1 MLSTLHSS
9 IKWLFISLTVAAFQ
23 PVYGQTLIYEN
34 DFETLVGTGNW
45 NSVTLTPSGT
55 DGFASANGSQH
66 AKLPAAGGPAGPRT
80 SAFSELGG
88 YTSVFPSF
96 GYQVNLK
103 LYLNVE
109 GGWTND
115 TRVDYSCAS
124 NNTLGA
130 HRRDFIFNIGYYNDE
145 TGPGANTDRFVISAS
160 NSSGRANSYPKNPA
174 RNPFAIST
182 TGWYNFQ
189 HTFYDNG
196 SGVLA
201 VDLKIFDGDNNLIN
215 TWTLSDVTDI
225 IGNTVG
231 GNRYAWVHNNEF
243 ALLAIDKSNLYNLPA
258 PCLPFVITNEN
269 TNQIYCSIQNAINGA
284 NDGDVI
290 SVPAGV
296 YTQTST
302 ITINK
307 PITLIGAQEDVDPR
321 PYVFSGRI
329 PGGPAETVI
338 EGPANTILVNI
349 TSGGVV
355 INGFHF
361 RQMLG
366 AGNADLIT
374 SPISPLKTGLDIKYN
389 IISGATDEGAQI
401 RGFNNATL
409 QYNYVLNT
417 VGDGLNFAD
426 NATSVNL
433 KILDNEIVNSAS
445 EHGGIFIYSVQNV
458 EILRNIIRD
467 CNNGIRLART
477 NAGTQ
482 VNNVLIQH
490 NEITGEFDAG
500 NSVAGI
506 RVQGPGTHTVDVSN
520 NIIEA
525 GDEPKTVFSCIQVY
539 NNVSGITIN
548 NNYMESGKPTLMRF
562 AYDDNTGGPTVMVD
576 AICNWF
582 GTNDLNEINSRIAG
596 DGNRDVT
603 PYQLAENDISDLLPG
618 YIPGGPC
625 GSMIYNVTQ
634 DSYHDSFTDA
644 INSSQPHDIINA
656 IAGLYTEDI
665 TVDKILTINGANAA
679 IPAGIN
685 AGVRNPES
693 IINGGFSITSTA
705 AGTMIK
711 GFNIKNGRAY
721 GTPKMG
727 VAVEAN
733 DVVLENNIIEDVIT
747 PAQSDGITTTPNVT
761 NMSVINNTVRNNWR
775 GMYLNPGSGHII
787 TGNEFT
793 LNNGIGVA
801 IGTDGQSNITFSGNS
816 ITNHNLEGIGASAVG
831 SGFVIEN
838 NILEDNGTSVAHYG
852 GQPIIASCNW
862 WGTLVLSEVQAMVT
876 GNVVFLNYLGSNN
889 IQTPLCNGS
898 GPVIIEGDMG
908 ISYTSIQDAINASD
922 PGDKIKIA
930 SGTYTENI
938 STAGK
943 EVTLAPGAS
952 PGCVEVIGTLTL
964 DNNDGLEAE
973 LDGLTACTQFDQWDV
988 SGTLTLGGA
997 NLILVLG
1004 FAPAVGDQFDI
1015 ILSDAPIVGQ
1025 FAQGN
1030 TINVGA
1036 YVFTI
1041 DYSGNKVRLTVC
1053 SGGVTNTNTLKE
1065 FCSIQAAIN
1074 DAGTLNGHTIEVAS
1088 GIYNEQV
1095 VVNKQVTVLGT
1106 GVTKPVLNFTGVV
1119 SGVPALINVTAPSV
1133 TIDNLQLNVDLTKLS
1148 SGIIASAANI
1158 SGIAIKNNLIHATGS
1173 SAAGDFGA
1181 YGNRNAVSINYNGG
1195 INYRVAAGGVN
1206 NILFENNTV
1215 TAGVDPFA
1223 QNRIFRAGVCTDESG
1238 GTFTGNTLQSVN
1250 QDIQV
1255 RFGNNGNIIITNNN
1269 LNGGGVDISDNNAGA
1284 GDITISNN
1292 TFNSALSNLIVTPR
1306 TAVLRLKNNQ
1316 QNKAT
1321 TVSGN
1326 TFTNALWS
1334 ISSENYRNVTI
1345 NNNTFSPPAS
1355 STDYLHIGI
1364 NTKSISSNSNSIV
1377 QTEVNGIITNN
1388 IFNGSGTL
1396 GGTAIGFF
1404 NHDSDNASFGSFT
1417 IGTSG
1422 NENDFGD
1429 LIGQYIRLD
1438 NQTGSTDPATIPT
1451 NYPDGGGWLTT
1462 MACWNQNYDIRNNL
1476 FNVGA
1481 GLQATS
1487 AMNAA
1492 QRTTLENRLFHKPD
1506 AACTGNLTYFDP
1518 VTNITQTLTYQT
1530 ISAAIAA
1537 ANPGD
1542 VIELKEWVF
1551 NEKVIIDKSLTLQ
1564 GVDKFNVILNGTG
1577 LGNARGIE
1585 ILNGVTNVTIQNLT
1599 VQNYS
1604 GNSPNSFAGIYAVGG
1619 NNGLNIQNVNVFDN
1633 IGGSGIYANGPVNN
1647 VTINL
1652 ATVSGHTNVA
1662 GAARGIVIWNGH
1674 KSNITITNC
1683 EITGNNCCGIELQD
1697 GTASDVLI
1705 EGNFL
1710 ANNGD
1715 NGIGL
1720 VGIGGGANASRI
1732 INNVIDNCGRFGIE
1746 IKNPDGTGLESGAG
1760 AIIVSGNEVT
1770 RPTLP
1775 AIADQRD
1782 IAGIAVFRRGVL
1794 AGNVDVPSGVVVK
1807 NNIVAGFKQPSAS
1820 TGFGIVVEGS
1830 NHTVYGNT
1838 INRND
1843 VGIQVQAGHQPYP
1856 ADGDQANLT
1865 DDYFGRGNSPL
1876 SCQIT
1881 IGSQTYGGGANAN
1894 TENFRTVGFS
1904 DFALENARGVT
1915 NTNSSKI
1922 YCSIQ
1927 RAIDNALTLNTHTL
1941 QIKDAAYNENVI
1953 VNKQLS
1959 LVGTGANKPRLT
1971 NSVSGNFIMRVEQPN
1986 VTVQNL
1992 HFRIN
1997 QSTTLKGIITTNSGT
2012 FNNLSILNNYFE
2024 GLATTGT
2031 SVFGS
2036 YAMELGSFG
2045 GVSYDQITVEDNEV
2059 GHTGTSA
2066 FGRALRFWNV
2076 HGSVDNNNFTAVYTV
2091 QGGDPAGGDMSFS
2104 GNTMNGLLELN
2115 NGQTN
2120 RTYDIS
2126 GNTFGVSNAS
2136 GPGSDFAHIEIKN
2149 NSQANSLINIQNNTF
2164 SGHSNFSIFS
2174 GRSAGVTVQNNTFTP
2189 DANATTFT
2197 HIHVNTKHRTSS
2209 FPSLA
2214 FSSSISLLGN
2224 TFNGNAAV
2232 GQNGKAIE
2240 LANHDNLCNFGAV
2253 IFGTNADKNMFQ
2265 SNLAQ
2270 FIRLNAETGTTTGH
2284 PIWGSLQA
2292 STMTKVFQDFD
2303 ITENT
2308 FDVGAGQQMPSA
2320 MNFAQLNTLESKLY
2334 HKPDDLQL
2342 GQLLYYLPVTNLT
2355 TNAKY
2360 LTIQSAIDAATPG
2373 DIIDCDEWIFNER
2386 VNINKTITLQ
2396 GSGNNTIIEGT
2407 GTPGTGHA
2415 IGIPNGIQNVTIKD
2429 LRIQNFSGVGGI
2441 AAMQNNSGLEINNV
2455 ILNNITPGGGALG
2468 AIHVSGGGGINNIDI
2483 LNNTVTNT
2491 GAGRAIVIWDGFKQ
2505 NINITGNVVTNNTG
2519 CCGIELQDGTASGV
2533 TISNNQ
2539 ITNMGDNGIGVVGL
2553 TSGAG
2558 PNVISGNTILNCGR
2572 FGIEVKLPYGT
2583 GLDTGDGSIVVQNNN
2598 ISQNASFAVLR
2609 PSEVRDIGGIVVI
2622 RRGYLGSENNE
2633 DIPQGVIVRNNTVSG
2648 FIQDNGLSLSEGFGI
2663 VVEGISHQV
2672 YDNILNNND
2681 IGVQVQS
2688 GHTPYAANTNA
2699 DGDQSN
2705 LNDQYFGRG
2714 NSPVSCDIAL
2724 GSNTY
2729 AGNSEDERLVGV
2741 IANDLDKLVTN
2752 VDADRRFCSI
2762 NAAIASSFTENS
2774 DVITVSAA
2782 TYPESVM
2789 VNKFLDIRGAKYG
2802 VPVNTRTHAH
2812 TTESFVQGPSA
2823 GSAFTLGAGSGGTS
2837 IRGFSIGSVGDGG
2850 FRGVDMTHTLSGVT
2864 ISENIFDGFT
2874 PGLAVSLSA
2883 GASNNTVSENEITNA
2898 YAGIYLSTGANSNSI
2913 LRNLV
2918 HDLVGGPSD
2927 QGAAIVLEGNNTS
2940 NTIAENVLEDNAKGV
2955 YVWTGYGSDFTGT
2968 QVTENAFLGNTLA
2981 IQNTNAG
2988 ILSATCNWY
2997 GSAIYADV
3005 NALVAGNVIFTN
3017 YLLSADIITADCGGG
3032 NTTPEILNLDY
3043 TAASQDIFVR
3053 MDIQQG
3059 DMVLNPI
3066 PGLDPNDVNDL
3077 LVITGLYQNL
3087 GVAIQSND
3095 PEDIQAAALA
3105 IGDDVITEYYYFD
3118 NNNKIYLQTAGGNPL
3133 VKNKYWQEYLVKS
3146 DDVRYPNWLTNVTNV
3161 VVDEYRTSTNPLTMA
3176 VNSGWLNNVLG
3187 RHLHVTVTTIQNGH
3201 VSQASDSVFIG
3212 AGPVV
3217 NTRTGYGYPT
3227 IQSAVNSVNTIDG
3240 DTISVAAGTYAEN
3253 VTVTKE
3259 LTILGPNATISPND
3273 GIRVAEAIIVPPS
3286 SNPVSGNMITIAESN
3301 VKITGFTIDGDNPLI
3316 GVAKD
3321 ALRGV
3326 FVDTNGL
3333 TNVEVSKNIIKN
3345 LEGSGVRFQQSTNF
3359 FATTVGAVYSYNNL
3373 IDDNR
3378 IENITSLGIDLR
3390 QSMYA
3395 KITNN
3400 TVSNARYGIY
3410 LNSFRINDLGMD
3422 ADRVISGNTLNITQ
3436 IGIWANL
3443 YSARTY
3449 DVSNN
3454 TFTVVADPLRT
3465 KWYGIMMST
3474 VSGAQNFTSQLNLP
3488 LLTAPENWNFS
3499 NNNINGSGVAPGT
3512 EAYGYW
3518 MWAVDNFR
3526 DGTSVDH
3533 FTSISGGTVSNVD
3546 HGLYMN
3552 NVDAQPETNF
3562 GTARTGAHI
3571 NISNLIFNLNP
3582 GGTGIY
3588 LKDNPAWTT
3597 ANIAPL
3603 IAKRDVDL
3611 ILGTG
3616 VIING
3621 GAKGI
3626 VIEQPFAEISGASLG
3641 STAFNSQ
3648 SSSYLE
3654 LINNAVD
3661 LNGLTAT
3668 FDGQTGGSATLA
3680 QNYNIEDKILHAIDD
3695 AALGFVRVKANEVFV
3710 TPLSGLIQRGV
3721 NEATAGDQVNVK
3733 EGSYA
3738 ETVLLNKSLNLQ
3750 GANFGISPNTGSRG
3764 SESIITGGIT
3774 VDGGQSKDLVI
3785 EGFMF
3790 DDVTS
3795 PLLYNGGV
3803 PSNIHLEAIFQNN
3816 IVQNT
3821 SGQLAVFETIATNSV
3836 DLAILDNRFLNM
3848 SSNAAQ
3854 VAANG
3859 GQIELNFSQNYINGT
3874 VNSGL
3879 NADGIT
3885 NSSISENTILNTQ
3898 QQGIQVAGTA
3908 GNVVVENNEISNAN
3922 LSDAADRGGIRLYG
3936 STFSGPV
3943 TVNNNKISAS
3953 NNAIAIRNGEDI
3965 SGKDISIENNSL
3977 LVNPGKFAIY
3987 HGGIGALDA
3996 TCNWYG
4002 TTNYVAIDALTS
4014 GNVMDVPYLTNG
4026 TDASMNIGFQPVAMA
4041 CGGTPVVIAS
4051 TTPDHIICGEPSGS
4065 IEVVFSGGTGPYT
4078 IAWTGGG
4085 PVNATSPHTISGLA
4099 AGMYTITVTDDL
4111 MTTSTMS
4118 AEVLYLPVTNVTNT
4132 TYHATIQ
4139 AAINAASANDV
4150 ISVCT
4155 GTFNEDVIVN
4165 KTLILN
4171 GAGIGLTNVVGPI
4184 GGEGATI
4191 RVSAQNVQITGFSI
4205 TRAGNNAT
4213 DWNNANLNFAGVA
4226 VQHQT
4231 ASMILRESRIWGN
4244 RSGIDINNSNNNQI
4258 IRCIIED
4265 NHTGLIFRNQTDNT
4279 VMNEN
4284 FIQNNR
4290 TLGIVFLDGSP
4301 MMSNI
4306 PVQSAA
4312 NSSFNNN
4319 SITGNWYGQV
4329 VDRQTGGSLPAPGAN
4344 LKNFECNWFGTMSPS
4359 LSTMNSAEPAYTVLI
4374 PVMFGGTSTAPG
4386 GQPDIAGLASANI
4399 KFQPYLT
4406 DGTDSQPGTIGFQP
4420 VPGNCQGCLSGGV
4433 TNTTTMEFFCSIQE
4447 AINDANTVNGHT
4459 LQVLAGTYVENIQ
4472 VTKSLTILGPNA
4484 AISPNGGTRVPEA
4497 ILIPATSDVDGLE
4510 MIQVLASNVT
4520 ISGLTIDGNNPA
4532 LTSGFLSAS
4541 GVDIDAAEAIT
4552 VYTDNRSNLNVSKNI
4567 IKNLSYFGVTLYG
4580 ASFSAPATTGHII
4593 DDNLFQDF
4601 GTYDNASGIAFWGGG
4616 VLLYNNQYA
4625 QVSNNTGTNLR
4636 IGVQTGNFAQAN
4648 PGAVQFQRI
4657 ENNTFSTRRLG
4668 IFHNL
4673 AYSAASAYTL
4683 HANTFTAIDH
4693 ASEVNWDGISLASLS
4708 VPSIT
4713 TNNIVNA
4720 VGTTKNSKGIQV
4732 WNVKS
4737 TSVAAISG
4745 GTISNVN
4752 TGVFVNNYEGYNSD
4766 ATDGAHANISSMS
4779 INPNTAG
4786 TGIRVL
4792 DSPSST
4798 HANVQLTV
4806 GADVIVTGGT
4816 KGLVIENA
4824 SATLISANN
4833 IAFSGTTGYYIE
4845 LLGNDGNIDA
4855 TAAIFDGLTGDMATL
4870 SENYDIEDKI
4880 HHGTDVDTLGF
4891 VRVKADEVFVT
4902 PLSGSIQRGVNVA
4915 STEDSVNVK
4924 EGVYPGSV
4932 AVVDKTVHLKGA
4944 NRDIPGTGTRGSESK
4959 IVPAITNLTGGVLVY
4974 FNNADGTSINGFEV
4988 NGNNPLINA
4997 GSVVFNGED
5006 VDVPYGIYSLQNN
5019 DIIIENNIIQNFGS
5033 TGATPQAVGIF
5044 LHADAPAT
5052 SGTVI
5057 QNNIV
5062 RNIDQTTNVPAALS
5076 GIISHK
5082 NAYSQVIGNT
5092 IRAVRTGIQTG
5103 QAGISLSSNPTLSAP
5118 GLFEDNDIEATQ
5130 RGIWHN
5136 YHQQYAMPYTI
5147 TANKIKLVPGNST
5160 LNATLMDGI
5169 KVQTFLQV
5177 PTAAYIFENEI
5188 DGNAAA
5194 ILMLKPSILISG
5206 ISLENIAFS
5215 DNISITDNYVK
5226 NVSRGV
5232 YSVAPVGNLTISNT
5246 MFDTG
5251 TAKGMVLEAG
5261 NLTFSGNSFAGV
5273 SGDFVNLSGTGSAVL
5288 DCNWWGTTIL
5298 GDIEN
5303 RIFNTGTG
5311 SYTLDQLLTDGVDQ
5325 LAQTGFQPNL
5335 GSCIIACPDPLL
5347 MASTMDICEG
5357 ELITFTGSGTGVDEY
5372 LFYQDVNLS
5381 GSYDGGD
5388 VVLQAR
5394 SATPTFASTIITN
5407 GQVIGIVGYKNVTEC
5422 PVNSATIAI
5431 TVRTRPVHLDSTHV
5445 AICSEDEKTF
5455 TWSDHLTNA
5464 IASTYTWT
5472 AVYPPGLTGGAA
5484 NGSGPGLTTTLINVT
5499 PGPLSAVYTVTPT
5512 GTNLCGGTPFTVT
5525 LPVNPEPVTFND
5537 TLTHCSG
5544 SPLNLVLASFVD
5556 NNVNIT
5562 AWDWTLT
5569 TSSIFVEGL
5578 PTSGTSASIA
5588 AAFVENLSLSPR
5600 TVVYTVTP
5608 DVSLAGCVADVFT
5621 ITLIINPIPQAVAN
5635 PNGPLSICDNASRV
5649 LNGNAFG
5656 GQAPYN
5662 YQWSIVGSTG
5672 GVGGAISVPTAQS
5685 PTLSTSGTGPGTLT
5699 IRLVVT
5705 DNRGCTST
5713 DEIVFNVGSS
5723 PVLNTITGDN
5733 TVCAEN
5739 TELYQVTNN
5748 IGNTYLWSVL
5758 SGGVIVS
5765 ANNSFTADVQWVAAG
5780 GPFVVQ
5786 LTETNEFGCSKVNT
5800 LSVAVSPLPTA
5811 TSMSSIPMGTVGNPA
5826 NVSINGLVD
5835 GSYNIH
5841 YVLGADLPTFAVVNS
5856 ASGVATFQTRNL
5868 VASDEG
5874 ATVTVSLIRN
5884 NGTLCEETFNF
5895 SRTISFM
5902 LEIVEVDIQ
5911 VMLSGPYNNVS
5922 HQMGNSLNTLGYLPL
5937 SQPYNT
5943 APFNYAGTESV
5954 ASIPATMVDWV
5965 IVRLRNKLNPAIIVA
5980 TKAGILHQNGTV
5992 TATDGVNPIE
6002 FMVISDDYYI
6012 EVNHRNHLGAMSFA
6026 PVPLSMG
6033 TLTYDFTS
6041 DATYGTHAQRQFTN
6055 NKALWAGDGNLNK
6068 KVSYIG
6074 PANDRSA
6081 IILTILTDPSNTLL
6095 ALNYSS
6101 VGYYDAD
6108 YNMNGNVRLSGPGN
6122 DSGVILGSLGEHPGN
6137 DPYSINYFITQQLP

>member
-1 MLSTLHSS
+1 MLSSLHSS
-9 IKWLFISLTVAAFQ
+9 IKWLFISLTVVAFQ

-34 DFETLVGTGNW
+34 DFETLVGAGNW
-45 NSVTLTPSGT
+45 NGVTLTPSGT

-160 NSSGRANSYPKNPA
+160 NSSGRANSYPKNPS

-284 NDGDVI
+284 SDGDVI

-321 PYVFSGRI
+321 PY
-329 PGGPAETVI
+329 AETSRTPGSASETII
-338 EGPANTILVNI
+338 EGPSNAILVEI
-349 TSGGVV
+349 TSGGVE

-361 RQMLG
+361 RQVAG

-374 SPISPLKTGLDIKYN
+374 SPATPIKSDLDIKYN

-409 QYNYVLNT
+409 QFNYVFNT

-445 EHGGIFIYSVQNV
+445 EHGAIFLYTVQNA

-477 NAGTQ
+477 NSGTQ

-490 NEITGEFDAG
+490 NEIMGEFNAG

-506 RVQGPGTHTVDVSN
+506 RVQGPGTHTVQVLN
-520 NIIEA
+520 NSIIA
-525 GDEPKTVFSCIQVY
+525 GEDPKTVFSCIQVY
-539 NNVSGITIN
+539 NNVSGITIF
-548 NNYMESGKPTLMRF
+548 NNYMESGKPILMRF
-562 AYDDNTGGPTVMVD
+562 AYDDNTGGPTELVD

-582 GTNDLNEINSRIAG
+582 GTIDISEVNARIAG
-596 DGNRDVT
+596 NGNRNVT
-603 PYQLAENDISDLLPG
+603 PYLLADDDINGMLPG
-618 YIPGGPC
+618 YVPGGPC

-634 DSYHDSFTDA
+634 DSYHNTFTDA
-644 INSSQPHDIINA
+644 INSSQPHDVINA
-656 IAGLYTEDI
+656 IAGTYTEDI
-665 TVDKILTINGANAA
+665 IVDKILTINGANAA

-685 AGVRNPES
+685 SGVRNPES
-693 IINGGFSITSTA
+693 IINGGFRIATSA
-705 AGTMIK
+705 AGTIIK
-711 GFNIKNGRAY
+711 GFNIKNGLSY
-721 GTPKMG
+721 GGFKVG
-727 VAVEAN
+727 VAVEEN
-733 DVVLENNIIEDVIT
+733 DVLLENNIIEDVIS
-747 PAQSDGITTTPNVT
+747 PAQSDGISTTPGVNNLSLV
-761 NMSVINNTVRNNWR
+761 NNTVQNNWR
-775 GMYLNPGSGHII
+775 GMYLNPGSGHSF
-787 TGNEFT
+787 TGNDFNH
-793 LNNGIGVA
+793 NNGVGVA

-816 ITNHNLEGIGASAVG
+816 ITNHDEEGIGASAVG
-831 SGFVIEN
+831 VNFVVVN
-838 NILEDNGTSVAHYG
+838 NILEANNKSVAHYG
-852 GQPIIASCNW
+852 GQSIIASCNW
-862 WGTLVLSEVQAMVT
+862 WGTAVLGAVQNQIAGDVI
-876 GNVVFLNYLGSNN
+876 FLNYLTSAN
-889 IQTPLCNGS
+889 IGTPVCNGL
-898 GPVIIEGDMG
+898 GPVVNDVTN
-908 ISYTSIQDAINASD
+908 ISYASIQDAIDASA
-922 PGDKIKIA
+922 PGNKIKIA
-930 SGTYTENI
+930 SGAYTENV

-943 EVTLAPGAS
+943 QVTLAPGAS
-952 PGCVEVIGTLTL
+952 PGCVEIIGTLTL
-964 DNNDGLEAE
+964 DSNDGLEAE
-973 LDGLTACTQFDQWDV
+973 IDGLTACTQYDQWDV
-988 SGTLTLGGA
+988 SGTVNLGGA
-997 NLILVLG
+997 NLDLILG
-1004 FAPAVGDQFDI
+1004 FAPTVGDQFDI
-1015 ILSDAPIVGQ
+1015 IVSDVPIVGQ
-1025 FAQGN
+1025 FAPGN
-1030 TINVGA
+1030 TINAGG

-1041 DYSGNKVRLTVC
+1041 DYSGNKVTLTAC
-1053 SGGVTNTNTLKE
+1053 SGGVTNINTTKE

-1088 GIYNEQV
+1088 GTYNEQV

-1119 SGVPALINVTAPSV
+1119 SGVPALINVIAPSV

-1148 SGIIASAANI
+1148 SGIIASATNI
-1158 SGIAIKNNLIHATGS
+1158 SGITIRNNVINATGS
-1173 SAAGDFGA
+1173 SAAASFGA

-1215 TAGVDPFA
+1215 TAGVDPYA
-1223 QNRIFRAGVCTDESG
+1223 QNRIFRAGVCADESG

-1255 RFGNNGNIIITNNN
+1255 RFGGNGNINITNNN
-1269 LNGGGVDISDNNAGA
+1269 LNGGGVDISDSNAGA

-1292 TFNSALSNLIVTPR
+1292 TFNSALSNLIVSPR

-1345 NNNTFSPPAS
+1345 NNNTFTPPAA

-1364 NTKSISSNSNSIV
+1364 NTKSISSNSNLIIQS
-1377 QTEVNGIITNN
+1377 EVNGIITNN
-1388 IFNGSGTL
+1388 IFNGSGSL

-1404 NHDSDNASFGSFT
+1404 NHDSDNASFGNFT
-1417 IGTSG
+1417 IGATG
-1422 NENDFGD
+1422 NANSFGD

-1438 NQTGSTDPATIPT
+1438 NQTGSTTGASNPT
-1451 NYPDGGGWLTT
+1451 AYPGTGDWPTT

-1481 GLQATS
+1481 GLQSTS
-1487 AMNAA
+1487 AMSAA

-1506 AACTGNLTYFDP
+1506 AACAGNLTYFDP

-1633 IGGSGIYANGPVNN
+1633 IGGSGIYANGPVDN

-1720 VGIGGGANASRI
+1720 VGIGGGTSASRI

-1746 IKNPDGTGLESGAG
+1746 IKNPDGTGLETGAG

-1775 AIADQRD
+1775 AITDLRD

-1807 NNIVAGFKQPSAS
+1807 NNIVAGYKQPSAS

-1830 NHTVYGNT
+1830 NHTVYDNT

-1843 VGIQVQAGHQPYP
+1843 VGIQIQAGHQPYP

-1894 TENFRTVGFS
+1894 TETFRTVGMP
-1904 DFALENARGVT
+1904 DFANLNARGVLNT
-1915 NTNSSKI
+1915 NTSKI

-1927 RAIDNALTLNTHTL
+1927 RAIDNTLTANTHTL
-1941 QIKDAAYNENVI
+1941 QVKDAAYNENVI

-1986 VTVQNL
+1986 VTLQNL
-1992 HFRIN
+1992 HFQIN
-1997 QSTTLKGIITTNSGT
+1997 QVSTLRGIITTNSGT

-2024 GLATTGT
+2024 GTGTTGST
-2031 SVFGS
+2031 VFGS
-2036 YAMELGSFG
+2036 IAMELGSFG
-2045 GVSYDQITVEDNEV
+2045 GVNSDQVTITNNEV
-2059 GHTGTSA
+2059 EHTGTSP
-2066 FGRALRFWNV
+2066 FGRALRFWNA
-2076 HGSVDNNNFTAVYTV
+2076 HGSVGTNQFTAWYTV
-2091 QGGDPAGGDMSFS
+2091 QGGDPAGGNMSFT
-2104 GNTMNGLLELN
+2104 GNTFNGVLEFN

-2126 GNTFGVSNAS
+2126 GNTFGVSNAY

-2149 NSQANSLINIQNNTF
+2149 NSQANSLINIVNNTF
-2164 SGHSNFSIFS
+2164 IGHSIFSIFS

-2189 DANATTFT
+2189 AAGATAFT
-2197 HIHVNTKHRTSS
+2197 HIHVNTKHRTNS

-2214 FSSSISLLGN
+2214 FSSSISLLEN
-2224 TFNGNAAV
+2224 TFNGNAAP
-2232 GQNGKAIE
+2232 GQTGKAIE
-2240 LANHDNLCNFGAV
+2240 LANHDNVCNFGAV
-2253 IFGTNADKNMFQ
+2253 VFGTNADKNIFH

-2270 FIRLNAETGTTTGH
+2270 FVRLNAETGTTTGH

-2292 STMTKVFQDFD
+2292 STMAKVSQDFD

-2334 HKPDDLQL
+2334 HKPDDIQL

-2360 LTIQSAIDAATPG
+2360 LTIQSAIDAAMEN

-2441 AAMQNNSGLEINNV
+2441 AALQNNSGLEINNV
-2455 ILNNITPGGGALG
+2455 TLNNITPGGVAQG
-2468 AIHVSGGGGINNIDI
+2468 AIYVNGIGGINNIDI

-2491 GAGRAIVIWDGFKQ
+2491 GAGRAIVIWNGFKQ
-2505 NINITGNVVTNNTG
+2505 NINISNNHVEDNTG

-2533 TISNNQ
+2533 TIMGNHVE
-2539 ITNMGDNGIGVVGL
+2539 NMGDNGIGVVGL

-2558 PNVISGNTILNCGR
+2558 PNVISGNTIIDCGR

-2583 GLDTGDGSIVVQNNN
+2583 GQATGDGSIVVEDNT
-2598 ISQNASFAVLR
+2598 ISQSAPFSTLRASELR
-2609 PSEVRDIGGIVVI
+2609 DLGGIVVI
-2622 RRGYLGSENNE
+2622 RRGWVGSENNE
-2633 DIPQGVIVRNNTVSG
+2633 DIPQGVIVRENTISG
-2648 FIQDNGLSLSEGFGI
+2648 YAQNNGLSNSEGFGI

-2672 YDNILNNND
+2672 YDNILTNND

-2688 GHTPYAANTNA
+2688 GHTPYTANTNA

-2714 NSPVSCDIAL
+2714 NSPVSCDITV
-2724 GSNTY
+2724 GTNTY
-2729 AGNSEDERLVGV
+2729 AGNSTDERLVGIV
-2741 IANDLDKLVTN
+2741 ANDLDKLVTN
-2752 VDADRRFCSI
+2752 VNAGRRFCSI
-2762 NAAIASSFTENS
+2762 NAAIASSFTTNGH
-2774 DVITVSAA
+2774 VITASAA
-2782 TYPESVM
+2782 TYPEAVL
-2789 VNKFLDIRGAKYG
+2789 VNKSVDIRGAKYG

-2812 TTESFVQGPSA
+2812 TTESYVEGPSA

-2837 IRGFSIGSVGDGG
+2837 IRGFSIGSVSDGG
-2850 FRGVDMTHTLSGVT
+2850 YRGVDMTHTLSGVT

-2883 GASNNTVSENEITNA
+2883 SASNNTVSENDITNV
-2898 YAGIYLSTGANSNSI
+2898 YAGIYLSTGATSNNI

-2918 HDLVGGPSD
+2918 HDLSGVNND

-2940 NTIAENVLEDNAKGV
+2940 NTISENVLEENAKGV
-2955 YVWTGYGSDFTGT
+2955 FVWTGYGNDFTGT
-2968 QVTENAFLGNTLA
+2968 EVTENAFLGNTLA

-2988 ILSATCNWY
+2988 VLSATCNWFGTADY
-2997 GSAIYADV
+2997 DIINPLTDGNVVDVPYLTNGNDDNNMLIGFQPEAIACSGSPVVIDSAIPDHLICGEPDGSIEVTFSGGSEPYDISWTGGGPVFDV
-3005 NALVAGNVIFTN
+3005 VSPYLIAGLAPGTYTITVTDTYMTTSTITVEVLYLPVANATNSTYHPTIQAAIDVASTGNVIEV
-3017 YLLSADIITADCGGG
+3017 C
-3032 NTTPEILNLDY
+3032 
-3043 TAASQDIFVR
+3043 
-3053 MDIQQG
+3053 
-3059 DMVLNPI
+3059 
-3066 PGLDPNDVNDL
+3066 
-3077 LVITGLYQNL
+3077 
-3087 GVAIQSND
+3087 
-3095 PEDIQAAALA
+3095 
-3105 IGDDVITEYYYFD
+3105 
-3118 NNNKIYLQTAGGNPL
+3118 
-3133 VKNKYWQEYLVKS
+3133 
-3146 DDVRYPNWLTNVTNV
+3146 
-3161 VVDEYRTSTNPLTMA
+3161 
-3176 VNSGWLNNVLG
+3176 
-3187 RHLHVTVTTIQNGH
+3187 
-3201 VSQASDSVFIG
+3201 
-3212 AGPVV
+3212 
-3217 NTRTGYGYPT
+3217 
-3227 IQSAVNSVNTIDG
+3227 
-3240 DTISVAAGTYAEN
+3240 AGTYIEN
-3253 VTVTKE
+3253 LIVNKE
-3259 LTILGPNATISPND
+3259 LTILGPNA
-3273 GIRVAEAIIVPPS
+3273 
-3286 SNPVSGNMITIAESN
+3286 
-3301 VKITGFTIDGDNPLI
+3301 L
-3316 GVAKD
+3316 
-3321 ALRGV
+3321 
-3326 FVDTNGL
+3326 
-3333 TNVEVSKNIIKN
+3333 
-3345 LEGSGVRFQQSTNF
+3345 
-3359 FATTVGAVYSYNNL
+3359 
-3373 IDDNR
+3373 
-3378 IENITSLGIDLR
+3378 
-3390 QSMYA
+3390 
-3395 KITNN
+3395 
-3400 TVSNARYGIY
+3400 
-3410 LNSFRINDLGMD
+3410 
-3422 ADRVISGNTLNITQ
+3422 
-3436 IGIWANL
+3436 
-3443 YSARTY
+3443 
-3449 DVSNN
+3449 
-3454 TFTVVADPLRT
+3454 
-3465 KWYGIMMST
+3465 
-3474 VSGAQNFTSQLNLP
+3474 
-3488 LLTAPENWNFS
+3488 
-3499 NNNINGSGVAPGT
+3499 
-3512 EAYGYW
+3512 
-3518 MWAVDNFR
+3518 
-3526 DGTSVDH
+3526 
-3533 FTSISGGTVSNVD
+3533 
-3546 HGLYMN
+3546 
-3552 NVDAQPETNF
+3552 
-3562 GTARTGAHI
+3562 
-3571 NISNLIFNLNP
+3571 
-3582 GGTGIY
+3582 
-3588 LKDNPAWTT
+3588 
-3597 ANIAPL
+3597 
-3603 IAKRDVDL
+3603 
-3611 ILGTG
+3611 
-3616 VIING
+3616 
-3621 GAKGI
+3621 
-3626 VIEQPFAEISGASLG
+3626 
-3641 STAFNSQ
+3641 
-3648 SSSYLE
+3648 
-3654 LINNAVD
+3654 
-3661 LNGLTAT
+3661 
-3668 FDGQTGGSATLA
+3668 
-3680 QNYNIEDKILHAIDD
+3680 
-3695 AALGFVRVKANEVFV
+3695 
-3710 TPLSGLIQRGV
+3710 
-3721 NEATAGDQVNVK
+3721 
-3733 EGSYA
+3733 
-3738 ETVLLNKSLNLQ
+3738 
-3750 GANFGISPNTGSRG
+3750 
-3764 SESIITGGIT
+3764 
-3774 VDGGQSKDLVI
+3774 
-3785 EGFMF
+3785 
-3790 DDVTS
+3790 
-3795 PLLYNGGV
+3795 
-3803 PSNIHLEAIFQNN
+3803 
-3816 IVQNT
+3816 
-3821 SGQLAVFETIATNSV
+3821 
-3836 DLAILDNRFLNM
+3836 
-3848 SSNAAQ
+3848 
-3854 VAANG
+3854 
-3859 GQIELNFSQNYINGT
+3859 
-3874 VNSGL
+3874 
-3879 NADGIT
+3879 
-3885 NSSISENTILNTQ
+3885 
-3898 QQGIQVAGTA
+3898 
-3908 GNVVVENNEISNAN
+3908 
-3922 LSDAADRGGIRLYG
+3922 
-3936 STFSGPV
+3936 
-3943 TVNNNKISAS
+3943 
-3953 NNAIAIRNGEDI
+3953 
-3965 SGKDISIENNSL
+3965 
-3977 LVNPGKFAIY
+3977 
-3987 HGGIGALDA
+3987 
-3996 TCNWYG
+3996 
-4002 TTNYVAIDALTS
+4002 
-4014 GNVMDVPYLTNG
+4014 
-4026 TDASMNIGFQPVAMA
+4026 
-4041 CGGTPVVIAS
+4041 
-4051 TTPDHIICGEPSGS
+4051 
-4065 IEVVFSGGTGPYT
+4065 
-4078 IAWTGGG
+4078 
-4085 PVNATSPHTISGLA
+4085 
-4099 AGMYTITVTDDL
+4099 
-4111 MTTSTMS
+4111 
-4118 AEVLYLPVTNVTNT
+4118 
-4132 TYHATIQ
+4132 
-4139 AAINAASANDV
+4139 
-4150 ISVCT
+4150 
-4155 GTFNEDVIVN
+4155 
-4165 KTLILN
+4165 
-4171 GAGIGLTNVVGPI
+4171 
-4184 GGEGATI
+4184 
-4191 RVSAQNVQITGFSI
+4191 
-4205 TRAGNNAT
+4205 
-4213 DWNNANLNFAGVA
+4213 
-4226 VQHQT
+4226 
-4231 ASMILRESRIWGN
+4231 
-4244 RSGIDINNSNNNQI
+4244 
-4258 IRCIIED
+4258 
-4265 NHTGLIFRNQTDNT
+4265 
-4279 VMNEN
+4279 
-4284 FIQNNR
+4284 
-4290 TLGIVFLDGSP
+4290 
-4301 MMSNI
+4301 
-4306 PVQSAA
+4306 
-4312 NSSFNNN
+4312 
-4319 SITGNWYGQV
+4319 
-4329 VDRQTGGSLPAPGAN
+4329 
-4344 LKNFECNWFGTMSPS
+4344 
-4359 LSTMNSAEPAYTVLI
+4359 
-4374 PVMFGGTSTAPG
+4374 
-4386 GQPDIAGLASANI
+4386 
-4399 KFQPYLT
+4399 
-4406 DGTDSQPGTIGFQP
+4406 
-4420 VPGNCQGCLSGGV
+4420 
-4433 TNTTTMEFFCSIQE
+4433 
-4447 AINDANTVNGHT
+4447 
-4459 LQVLAGTYVENIQ
+4459 
-4472 VTKSLTILGPNA
+4472 
-4484 AISPNGGTRVPEA
+4484 ISPNGGVRVPEA
-4497 ILIPATSDVDGLE
+4497 ILLPATSDIDGLE

-4520 ISGLTIDGNNPA
+4520 ISGLTLDGNNPA

-4601 GTYDNASGIAFWGGG
+4601 GTYDAGSGIASWGGA

-4648 PGAVQFQRI
+4648 PGAAQFQRI

-4683 HANTFTAIDH
+4683 HANNFTAIDH
-4693 ASEVNWDGISLASLS
+4693 ATEVNWDGISLASLS
-4708 VPSIT
+4708 VPST
-4713 TNNIVNA
+4713 TSNNIING
-4720 VGTTKNSKGIQV
+4720 VGTTKNSKGIQI

-4752 TGVFVNNYEGYNSD
+4752 TGVFLNNYEGYNSD
-4766 ATDGAHANISSMS
+4766 ASDGAHANMSSMNISPNATGTGIRVLDSPLSTTHANVQLTIGSNIVVTGGSKGLTIENNTASLTGPIDLSFNSTTGNYIELIANNGDINAIAATFDGQTGGSATLAQNYDIEDKIVHATDNAALGFVRVKANEVFVTPLSGLIQRGVNEAASGDQVNVKEGTYAETVLLNKSLNLQGANSGISPNTGSRGSESIVTGGITVDGGQSKDLFIEGFLFDDVNSPLLYNGGVPSNIHLEAIFHNNIVQNTSGQIAVFETIATNSVDLEILDNRFLNMSSNAAQVAANGGQIELNFSQNYINGTVNSGLNADGITNSSISENTILNTQQQGIQVAGTAGNVVIENNEISNANLSDAADRGGIRLYGSGFSGPVSVNNNKISASNNAIAIRNSENITGKDISIENNSLLVNPGKFAIYHGGTGTLDANCNWYGTTDYGLIDALTSGDVDDVPYLINGTDASINIGFQPAPMACGGTPVVIDSATPDHIICGEPSGSIEVAFNGGSGPYNITWTGGGPVNATSPHTISGLAPGIYTITVTDALLTTSTMTAEVLYLPVTNVTNTTYHATIQAAINAATAGNTISVCAGTYNEDVVVNKTLILNGAGIGLTNVVGPIGGDGATIRVSALNVQITGFSITRAGNNVTDWNNANLNFAGVAVQGMASSMILRESRIWGNRSAIDINNSNNNQIIRCIIEDNHTGLIFRNQTDNTVMNENFIQNNRTVGVLFLDASGGTNVPVQSAANSSFNNNSITGNWYGQVVDRQAGGSLPAPGANLKNFECNWFGTDDPEVIVANSAEPGYPALLPVMFGGIATAPGGQPDIAGLASANIKFQPYLTLGTDNAPATIGFQPVPGNCQGCLSGGVINTNNSEFYCSIQEAINDVTTLNGHTLQVLAGTYVENIQVTKELTILGPNAAISPNGGVRVPEAILIPATSDIDGLEMIQVLASNVTISGLTIDGNNPALTSGFLSASAVDIDAAEAITVYTDNRSNLNVSKNIIKNLSYFGVTLYGASFSAPATTGHIIDDNLFQDFGTYDNASGIAFWGGAVLLYNNQYAQVSNNTGTNLRIGVQTGNFAQANPGAAQFQRIENNTFSTRRLGVFHNLAYSAASEYTLHANNFTAIDHASEVNWDGISLASLSVTSTTSNNMINGVGTTKNSKGIQVWNVKSTSIAAISGGTISNVNTGVFINNYEGYNSNADDGAHANISGMS
-4779 INPNTAG
+4779 ISPNATG

-4798 HANVQLTV
+4798 SHAPVQLTI
-4806 GADVIVTGGT
+4806 GTGVIVTGGT
-4816 KGLVIENA
+4816 KGLVIENDA
-4824 SATLISANN
+4824 ATLIAANN
-4833 IAFSGTTGYYIE
+4833 IAFSGTTGNYIE
-4845 LLGNDGNIDA
+4845 LIANDGNIDA
-4855 TAAIFDGLTGDMATL
+4855 TTATFDTKTGATATL

-4880 HHGTDVDTLGF
+4880 LHGTDNAALGF
-4891 VRVKADEVFVT
+4891 VRVKSNEVFVT
-4902 PLSGSIQRGVNVA
+4902 PMSASIQRGVNVA
-4915 STEDSVNVK
+4915 TTGDQVNVK
-4924 EGVYPGSV
+4924 AGTYAELVSV
-4932 AVVDKTVHLKGA
+4932 AGKTVHLKGA
-4944 NRDIPGTGTRGSESK
+4944 NSGTDGNAVRIPESK
-4959 IVPAITNLTGGVLVY
+4959 IVPPVTSFGSVLLTIASG
-4974 FNNADGTSINGFEV
+4974 AHGTTVDGFEI
-4988 NGNNPLINA
+4988 NGNNPLVTS
-4997 GSVVFNGED
+4997 GLVVDGED
-5006 VDVPYGIYSLQNN
+5006 IDATYGVYALDCNN
-5019 DIIIENNIIQNFGS
+5019 IIIENSVVRNLGQN
-5033 TGATPQAVGIF
+5033 TATPAGVGIF
-5044 LHADAPAT
+5044 LHSVTPT
-5052 SGTVI
+5052 SGSVI
-5057 QNNIV
+5057 RHNLIQ
-5062 RNIDQTTNVPAALS
+5062 NIDQIAVSATLV
-5076 GIISHK
+5076 GIISHW
-5082 NAYSQVIGNT
+5082 NAYSEVYDNT
-5092 IRAVRTGIQTG
+5092 IRKVRTGIQTG
-5103 QAGISLSSNPTLSAP
+5103 NAHLANPGVAARI
-5118 GLFEDNDIEATQ
+5118 ENNDIEST
-5130 RGIWHN
+5130 RIGIWHN
-5136 YHQQYAMPYTI
+5136 LTYNLASAYTI
-5147 TANKIKLVPGNST
+5147 RGNKIKAVVGNST
-5160 LNATLMDGI
+5160 VAHLLNYDGI
-5169 KVQTFLQV
+5169 RVQSFTSNNTPAFITENEVDGNVSVIQGAKATMEVQGFWMENL
-5177 PTAAYIFENEI
+5177 PTA
-5188 DGNAAA
+5188 G
-5194 ILMLKPSILISG
+5194 G
-5206 ISLENIAFS
+5206 ISVTN
-5215 DNISITDNYVK
+5215 NHVK

-5232 YSVAPVGNLTISNT
+5232 YAAVDAGNYAISNT
-5246 MFDTG
+5246 LFENARTG
-5251 TAKGMVLEAG
+5251 LRILGG
-5261 NLTFSGNSFAGV
+5261 SPTFSGNSFAGV
-5273 SGDFVNLSGTGSAVL
+5273 IGDSLVNHSGTGIVTL
-5288 DCNWWGTTIL
+5288 NCNWWGTTTLANIT
-5298 GDIEN
+5298 N
-5303 RIFNTGTG
+5303 RIYNTGTG
-5311 SYTLDQLLTDGVDQ
+5311 NYVLNQLLTDGTDQ
-5325 LAQTGFQPNL
+5325 NLGLRGFQPNL
-5335 GSCIIACPDPLL
+5335 GSCIDACPEPLL
-5347 MASTMDICEG
+5347 VASLTNICEG
-5357 ELITFTGSGTGVDEY
+5357 EEITFTGSGTGVDEY
-5372 LFYQDVNLS
+5372 LFYRDANTNGV
-5381 GSYDGGD
+5381 YDMGD
-5388 VVLQAR
+5388 VELQAR
-5394 SATPTFASTIITN
+5394 SNDNTFVSTTITH

-5431 TVRTRPVHLDSTHV
+5431 TVRTRPVHSDSLHV
-5445 AICSEDEKTF
+5445 AICSENEKTF
-5455 TWSDHLTNA
+5455 IWNDHLTNA

-5472 AVYPPGLTGGAA
+5472 AVYPMGLTGGAA
-5484 NGSGPGLTTTLINVT
+5484 NGSGPDLTTTLINVT

-5512 GTNLCGGTPFTVT
+5512 GTNLCSGAPFTVT

-5544 SPLNLVLASFVD
+5544 SPLNLVLASFVN

-5578 PTSGTSASIA
+5578 PASGTTASIA

-5608 DVSLAGCVADVFT
+5608 DVSLAGCVANVFT

-5656 GQAPYN
+5656 GQAPYI

-5672 GVGGAISVPTAQS
+5672 GVGGAISVPSAQS

-5699 IRLVVT
+5699 IRLIVT

-5723 PVLNTITGDN
+5723 PVLNSITGDN
-5733 TVCAEN
+5733 TVCAES

-5748 IGNTYLWSVL
+5748 IGNTYLWNVL

-5765 ANNSFTADVQWVAAG
+5765 ANNSFAADVQWVAAG

-5786 LTETNEFGCSKVNT
+5786 LTETNELGCSKVNT
-5800 LSVAVSPLPTA
+5800 LSVMVSPLPAA

-5826 NVSINGLVD
+5826 NVTINGLAD
-5835 GSYNIH
+5835 GSYNVH

-5856 ASGVATFQTRNL
+5856 VLGVATFQTRNL

-5874 ATVTVSLIRN
+5874 ATVTVNLIRN
-5884 NGTLCEETFNF
+5884 NATLCEETFNF

-5902 LEIVEVDIQ
+5902 LEVVEVDIQ
-5911 VMLSGPYNNVS
+5911 VMLAGPYNNGT
-5922 HQMGNSLNTLGYLPL
+5922 HQMGNALNTLGYLPL
-5937 SQPYNT
+5937 VQPYNT
-5943 APFNYAGTESV
+5943 APFNYSGTESV

-6012 EVNHRNHLGAMSFA
+6012 EVNHRNHLGAMSA
-6026 PVPLSMG
+6026 AAVALSMG
-6033 TLTYDFTS
+6033 ALTFDFTS
-6041 DATYGTHAQRQFTN
+6041 DATYGTHAQRQFTI
-6055 NKALWAGDGNLNK
+6055 NKALWAGD
-6068 KVSYIG
+6068 
-6074 PANDRSA
+6074 ANGDGMIRYNGINNDQAS
-6081 IILTILTDPSNTLL
+6081 ILITILTDPTNAGFSQSHIVNGF
-6095 ALNYSS
+6095 YPS
-6101 VGYYDAD
+6101 D
-6108 YNMNGNVRLSGPGN
+6108 YNMNGNTRFT
-6122 DSGVILGSLGEHPGN
+6122 GVGN
-6137 DPYSINYFITQQLP
+6137 DPSVILSTILLHPTNTGFSQSFFFFEQVPN